1 MERNEMER
9 EMILEERREKL
20 QKYQDR
26 QILKQMV
33 ADQEGH
39 AVDSDSD
46 SRPTTRRRAPVSK
59 RAKQLEELKQ
69 KRKSKSEREEKRA
82 KKKAAGSDYDSEEE
96 NRERRSPSVPV
107 YTDSEDGDGEYTKEE
122 KPSTKKKGKSRE
134 PAGKD
139 DLTKICIPRA
149 KLAQYWPCP
158 WFSDYVEGAY
168 VRMGVGQENGEPIY
182 RLAKIEKVADA
193 KSSKLY
199 KLEKNVTDVKLT
211 LIIGDDKKDMTM
223 EMVSNSPP
231 SDVSFRDSWDT
242 VMECAKSLLL
252 YQREFNRYIAILTHK
267 NVDIPL
273 KSDIEAKLESLQK
286 YKDAVLTEVCL
297 AWQKNMA
304 CSFQT

>member
-1 MERNEMER
+1 MSGFRELTPRQSALSTRLMERNEMER

-39 AVDSDSD
+39 GADSDSD

-82 KKKAAGSDYDSEEE
+82 KKRAAGSDYDSEEE
-96 NRERRSPSVPV
+96 NKERRSPSVPV
-107 YTDSEDGDGEYTKEE
+107 YTDSEEE
-122 KPSTKKKGKSRE
+122 DDDYQKDNEKISTKKKGKSRE
-134 PAGKD
+134 PAEQA
-139 DLTKICIPRA
+139 DLAKICIPRA

-158 WFSDYVEGAY
+158 WFSDYVEGGY
-168 VRMGVGQENGEPIY
+168 VRMGVGQENGQPIY
-182 RLAKIEKVADA
+182 RLAKIEKVSENKA
-193 KSSKLY
+193 SKLY

-223 EMVSNSPP
+223 EMASNSPP
-231 SDVSFRDSWDT
+231 TDVRSKRTTGW
-242 VMECAKSLLL
+242 
-252 YQREFNRYIAILTHK
+252 
-267 NVDIPL
+267 
-273 KSDIEAKLESLQK
+273 
-286 YKDAVLTEVCL
+286 
-297 AWQKNMA
+297 
-304 CSFQT
+304 

>member
-1 MERNEMER
+1 MER

-39 AVDSDSD
+39 AVESDSD

-82 KKKAAGSDYDSEEE
+82 RKKAAGSDYDSEEE

-107 YTDSEDGDGEYTKEE
+107 YTDSEDEDEQTKEE

-134 PAGKD
+134 PANQE

-168 VRMGVGQENGEPIY
+168 VRMGVGQENGQPIY
-182 RLAKIEKVADA
+182 RLAKVEKVAET

-231 SDVSFRDSWDT
+231 TEVSFSN
-242 VMECAKSLLL
+242 S
-252 YQREFNRYIAILTHK
+252 
-267 NVDIPL
+267 
-273 KSDIEAKLESLQK
+273 
-286 YKDAVLTEVCL
+286 
-297 AWQKNMA
+297 
-304 CSFQT
+304 